1 MVASAMTRR
10 GALAALGAFGLT
22 LTGAASG
29 ARAQSGLR
37 FSTIVVNVE
46 PLRALTG
53 DPTAAWM
60 EQALAQ
66 ALPRALGPH
75 LAPGDRNAPIL
86 EVQIDWIY
94 LAPSPG
100 GPGPRGSA
108 QDTIIGSFL
117 VRGPQGGDRVGNPVA
132 GDRVLLSERRRPG
145 ARRARLSRAHC
156 HARPDLRGLGAEG
169 ARALGV
175 RRFKAVLV
183 HEGRAAR
190 GVSKDAECAPV
201 KLRTGLSFETRCC
214 ASLLRIRAWT
224 GAA

>member
-37 FSTIVVNVE
+37 FSNVVVNVE

-75 LAPGDRNAPIL
+75 LAPGDRNAPVL
-86 EVQIDWIY
+86 EVRIDWIY

-108 QDTIIGSFL
+108 QDTVIGSFL
-117 VRGPQGGDRVGNPVA
+117 VRGPQGGIE
-132 GDRVLLSERRRPG
+132 SEIPL
-145 ARRARLSRAHC
+145 RAIASYYPSGVDQALVERAYHSRIV
-156 HARPDLRGLGAEG
+156 
-169 ARALGV
+169 ALGQT
-175 RRFKAVLV
+175 FA
-183 HEGRAAR
+183 GW
-190 GVSKDAECAPV
+190 APRE
-201 KLRTGLSFETRCC
+201 LGL
-214 ASLLRIRAWT
+214 
-224 GAA
+224 